1 MIGQLNKNQSSL
13 EILSWNTKLGQQ
25 IHIFTARCSYFP
37 LSVEVSAG
45 SDLLVFSRKIKQSE
59 LRCAYINALFMSSFS
74 L

>member
-1 MIGQLNKNQSSL
+1 MIGRLNKNQSSL

-25 IHIFTARCSYFP
+25 IHIFTVRCSYVP

-59 LRCAYINALFMSSFS
+59 LLRACINALFMSSFS